1 MDNKQIA
8 LSDVERYKELFEYEM
23 TEVILQLRGEFA
35 KVSGKDLN
43 LEHAQFSAPDI
54 DLGVGIPSVELEPIA
69 LKTQEITGIV
79 CESTMI
85 PSAAIDKTN
94 VSCPTVPV
102 VNIKSLEDVQID
114 KSQLSCPAVNVHIS
128 ADLKKISVE
137 KIILSSV
144 NTDITVPQVCEDS
157 KVAIR
162 NIALAE
168 IDGASPGVS
177 VNIPNV
183 DVSVEPIDVPDTDIK
198 INSNIALKS
207 KNVEVDIPVIHT
219 IPVYEQA
226 NVSVDNFTAMD
237 LHSIPKAIQCDSMK
251 VDTAMP
257 IIDVVDTD
265 ILIKAQTDS
274 IELEKIKIDIPAI
287 GQLTISK
294 ANNPELSALKV
305 EVPKVS
311 ALSFTASDDL
321 ILDKIHL
328 NGIDEIPILNANL
341 AASSE
346 ISVRMPSIN
355 IEYPTASTIV
365 IPDVIMKKSNN
376 VEVPE
381 LQDFSR
387 EIREI
392 IDTAC
397 LII

>member
-43 LEHAQFSAPDI
+43 LEHAQLSAPSI
-54 DLGVGIPSVELEPIA
+54 DLEVGIPSVELEPIA
-69 LKTQEITGIV
+69 LRTQEITGIA

-85 PSAAIDKTN
+85 PSVAIDKTN

-114 KSQLSCPAVNVHIS
+114 KSQLGCPAVNVHIS
-128 ADLKKISVE
+128 AELKKISVE

-157 KVAIR
+157 KVAIG

-198 INSNIALKS
+198 TNSNIALKS

-219 IPVYEQA
+219 IPVYEQV

-237 LHSIPKAIQCDSMK
+237 LHSIPKAIQYDSMK

-265 ILIKAQTDS
+265 ISIKAQTGS
-274 IELEKIKIDIPAI
+274 IALEKIKIDIPAI
-287 GQLTISK
+287 GKLTISK
-294 ANNPELSALKV
+294 ASNPELSALKV
-305 EVPKVS
+305 EMPKVS
-311 ALSFTASDDL
+311 ALPFTASDDL
-321 ILDKIHL
+321 LLDKIRL
-328 NGIDEIPILNANL
+328 DGIDEIPILNANL
-341 AASSE
+341 VASSE

-355 IEYPTASTIV
+355 IEYPTASTVV

-381 LQDFSR
+381 LRDFSR

-392 IDTAC
+392 IDTAV
-397 LII
+397 